1 MVDKLQTDNSANKH
15 MHYEKPL
22 NVGILNPPDR
32 LPKVVVYSKADADF
46 RYKVMQNDIYESYK
60 KAAEPPKKG
69 FPTILK
75 IIGGVVATTGAI
87 IFRKDIAK
95 FFKRLFRL

>member
-1 MVDKLQTDNSANKH
+1 MVDKLQTDNSVNKH

-32 LPKVVVYSKADADF
+32 LPKVVVYSKADADY

-60 KAAEPPKKG
+60 QASEPPKKG

-75 IIGGVVATTGAI
+75 IAGGLIITAGAI
-87 IFRKDIAK
+87 IFRKDISK
-95 FFKRLFRL
+95 FIKKLFRI